1 PRPQR
6 TTSFTVHKFNNNN
19 NWLCC
24 SCFLPPIEAA
34 DLSLQSPAMAS
45 SVPVKTPLL
54 LVLLL
59 ISIQL
64 SLSLSL
70 PRSFSA
76 AIAKL
81 NEEEND
87 VELEELQMVAN
98 SNAREFDYFKLAL
111 QWPATYC
118 RFTKK
123 CCSKNAC
130 CRGENSP
137 TEFTIHG
144 LWADYNDGSWPS
156 CCGGSNF
163 NEKEL
168 STLLEPLNK
177 YWPTLSC
184 GKSSTCHGVKGSFWA
199 HEVEKHGTCSSAVT
213 GDEYNYFLTG
223 LNVYFKYNVTQV
235 LFEAGY
241 VPSNTEKY
249 PVGGIISAIQNA
261 FLETPEL
268 VCSKGALEEIHL
280 CFDKSFKPRDCNI
293 GKTMRAG
300 KYYSSSSSCPKYV
313 SLPASSGINGKY
325 MDA

>member
-199 HEVEKHGTCSSAVT
+199 HE
-213 GDEYNYFLTG
+213 
-223 LNVYFKYNVTQV
+223 QV

>member
-1 PRPQR
+1 
-6 TTSFTVHKFNNNN
+6 
-19 NWLCC
+19 
-24 SCFLPPIEAA
+24 
-34 DLSLQSPAMAS
+34 MAS
-45 SVPVKTPLL
+45 SVPVKSTLL
-54 LVLLL
+54 LLL
-59 ISIQL
+59 SIQL
-64 SLSLSL
+64 ALSFFTGAVAQL
-70 PRSFSA
+70 
-76 AIAKL
+76 KQVVD
-81 NEEEND
+81 D
-87 VELEELQMVAN
+87 VELEQVVTN
-98 SNAREFDYFKLAL
+98 SKQREFDYYTLAL

-130 CRGENSP
+130 CRGDNSP

-144 LWADYNDGSWPS
+144 LWPDYNDGSYPS

-163 NEKEL
+163 KEKEL

-199 HEVEKHGTCSSAVT
+199 HEAEKHGTCSSPVT

-223 LNVYFKYNVTQV
+223 LNVYFKYNITQV

-261 FLETPEL
+261 YRETPL
-268 VCSKGALEEIHL
+268 LICSKGALEEVRL
-280 CFDKSFKPRDCNI
+280 CFYKDFKPRECTTGSMLRDR
-293 GKTMRAG
+293 MR
-300 KYYSSSSSCPKYV
+300 SSSSSCPQYV
-313 SLPASSGINGKY
+313 SLPAFASSGINGRY
-325 MDA
+325 MEA